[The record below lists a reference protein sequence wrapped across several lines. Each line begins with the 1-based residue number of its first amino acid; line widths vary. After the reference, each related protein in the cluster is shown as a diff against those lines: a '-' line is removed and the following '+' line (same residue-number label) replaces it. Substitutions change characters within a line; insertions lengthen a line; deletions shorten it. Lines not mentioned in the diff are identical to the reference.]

1 MPNCA
6 NCNHN
11 TEYHRLRSFDP
22 IQGYHTTCGALPD
35 ASCQCPSLQRVVGV
49 EILPQS
55 AQCACGHILAQHAI
69 HTVNLAC
76 YECTG
81 CNTFVNSQMVTE
93 DVLKINAKS
102 KAKSKVFLLGADP
115 EFGFIENGRNV
126 SANNIMDEGDDDL
139 YQAHFGLDG
148 SGRVAEIRPE
158 PAESPAQLVE
168 NIRKALAQGYR
179 THTDTRQ
186 YKWKAGSMVGGE
198 PIGGHI
204 HFGVVNIFNEMRD
217 EQRFFNYAG
226 MTKFLDIYLAQ
237 TVILLEAEREARRRR
252 ESYGQLGDHRAQN
265 HGFEYRTVSSW
276 LTCPEIALGVLSLAK
291 AAAHEYMFGDRKEF
305 DKSSLLL
312 AHDFYRTCSRAEYIK
327 MFPALQK
334 NIVKFEL
341 YPSYR
346 EAIDTLF
353 ILIEKNK
360 TWFPGDEDMTVAWG
374 LANVP
379 LPKKLPSKRV
389 SEIF

>member
-6 NCNHN
+6 TCNHD
-11 TEYHRLRSFDP
+11 TQRHRFNAFNP
-22 IQGYHTTCGALPD
+22 VTGHATTCRELN
-35 ASCQCPSLQRVVGV
+35 CPCNVLTRRIAG
-49 EILPQS
+49 EIIDQS
-55 AQCACGHILAQHAI
+55 VPCTCGHIFAQHAI
-69 HTVNLAC
+69 QNTEPIGC
-76 YECTG
+76 YDCVTCPG
-81 CNTFVNSQMVTE
+81 FVNARTITE

-102 KAKSKVFLLGADP
+102 KAKSKMFLLGADP
-115 EFGFIENGRNV
+115 EFGFTENGRNV
-126 SANNIMDEGDDDL
+126 SANNVMDEGDDDL
-139 YQAHFGLDG
+139 YQATFGLDG
-148 SGRVAEIRPE
+148 SGRVAEIRPDPSE
-158 PAESPAQLVE
+158 TPQGLVE

-179 THTDTRQ
+179 THSDIRA

-204 HFGVVNIFNEMRD
+204 HFGVIGIFNEMRD

-252 ESYGQLGDHRAQN
+252 ESYGMLGDHRAQN

-291 AAAHEYMFGDRKEF
+291 ASAHEYMFGDRKEF

-312 AHDFYRTCSRAEYIK
+312 SASYYNSCTRSEYIK
-327 MFPALQK
+327 HFPALQK
-334 NIVKFEL
+334 NISKFEL
-341 YPSYR
+341 YKDYK

-374 LANVP
+374 LDVVP
-379 LPKKLPSKRV
+379 LPKKLPVKRV